1 MDQQPPGPGSRR
13 YVILAEGQFGAVGSK
28 TAIGVIRYGR
38 DPVVAV
44 LDSTQAG
51 RNVSEWLGPA
61 YDIPVFGTL
70 GEALPGRP
78 TALLIGIAPAGGK
91 IPPAW
96 RSTIL
101 AAIDAGLDIVSGLHQ
116 FLGDDPDFLAAAT
129 ARGVSLVD
137 HRRPPERME
146 VSRGRR
152 HAPGKQVVLTVGTDC
167 AIGKMSV
174 ALELRRAA
182 VEAGLPA
189 VFVASGQTG
198 IMIEGWGVAVDRVI
212 SDFVPG
218 TVEWLVE
225 RAESMGDWVFV
236 EGQGSLDHP
245 SYSAV
250 TLGLIHGATPQ
261 AMVMVHEPGRTE
273 HHGWEGRDAERL
285 KPLAPFIRLHEE
297 VAALV
302 SPSKV
307 VAVALNTYLTD
318 ESKARR
324 AIAETAAETGL
335 VCDDPLRFGGER
347 ILDAL
352 RAHAAA

>member
-1 MDQQPPGPGSRR
+1 MDLPAPRTPRR
-13 YVILAEGQFGAVGSK
+13 YVILAEGEFGEVGSK
-28 TAIGVIRYGR
+28 TAIGVIRYGS

-44 LDSTQAG
+44 LDSAQAG
-51 RNVSEWLGPA
+51 RNVSDWLGPNF
-61 YDIPVFGTL
+61 DIPVVATL
-70 GEALPGRP
+70 VEALVGRP
-78 TALLIGIAPAGGK
+78 SALLIGIAPAGGK
-91 IPPAW
+91 IPPEW

-101 AAIDAGLDIVSGLHQ
+101 AAIDSGLDIISGLHQ
-116 FLGDDPDFLAAAT
+116 FVGEDPEFVAAAT

-152 HAPGKQVVLTVGTDC
+152 HAPGKHVVLTVGTDC

-182 VEAGLPA
+182 AEAGLAP

-212 SDFVPG
+212 SDFVAG

-273 HHGWEGRDAERL
+273 HHGWTGRDAEPL
-285 KPLAPFIRLHEE
+285 KPLVPFIRLHEE
-297 VAALV
+297 IAGLV

-307 VAVALNTYLTD
+307 VAIALNTYLMD
-318 ESKARR
+318 ESSARR

-335 VCDDPLRFGGER
+335 VCDDALRFGAER

-352 RAHAAA
+352 RAHAGA